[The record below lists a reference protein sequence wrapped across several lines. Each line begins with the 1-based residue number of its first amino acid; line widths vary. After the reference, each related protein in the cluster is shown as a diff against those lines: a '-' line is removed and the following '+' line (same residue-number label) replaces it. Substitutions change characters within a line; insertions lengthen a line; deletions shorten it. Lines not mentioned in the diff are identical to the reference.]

1 MHKKHS
7 FLPLIHILLLLLI
20 LICIILMLYGYTK
33 QTDPSTP
40 AHPEQTDITDITD
53 PSDTSTETAPIQSDI
68 TTDAQETQ
76 HTKTGTQ
83 TSAGGIGPGESCH
96 SAET

>member
-33 QTDPSTP
+33 QTDPST
-40 AHPEQTDITDITD
+40 TV
-53 PSDTSTETAPIQSDI
+53 
-68 TTDAQETQ
+68 
-76 HTKTGTQ
+76 
-83 TSAGGIGPGESCH
+83 ESFTRAC
-96 SAET
+96 ARA